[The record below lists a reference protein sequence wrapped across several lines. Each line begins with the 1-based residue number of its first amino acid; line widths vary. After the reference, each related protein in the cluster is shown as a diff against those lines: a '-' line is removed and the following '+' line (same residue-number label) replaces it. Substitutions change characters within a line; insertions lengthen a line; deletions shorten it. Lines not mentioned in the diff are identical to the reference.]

1 MKCSKC
7 NQEIN
12 TGSPFCG
19 SCGAKVENVSRFC
32 PGCGTSVANDLKFCG
47 TCGANLSDE
56 VQQTQ
61 AVPTTQVVQSK
72 FCGGCGQSVPFDSKF
87 CGTCGFVFTDV
98 VQQPAQPSAAS
109 IKFKETLTKIKDF
122 IINHKIPVIAVTSII
137 LVAIIG
143 WICFQKFYD
152 FTKLSWVENY
162 GDYDVTHVTGGEL
175 KLKVEAYDKEESLIT
190 DIKYSADGGE
200 VTSDGT
206 KVTWVLPEKEGTYK
220 ITAEA
225 PSGKKI
231 TKKVEIVKMSNNI
244 DNPMPVGF
252 DRTTEEITDNDGDGI
267 LNDEEKSLG
276 TNPNLADTDSDG
288 LSDYYEINESKTKPT
303 VADTDGDGIR
313 DGDELD
319 LGLDPLKSDSKG
331 DGIKDGDRELTYD
344 VKNEK
349 LDITIKIT
357 GKGNIASTTI
367 DVLKNSTFEDMDGL
381 LNTVY
386 NFYTDG
392 KVNSA
397 IVTIKYDEA
406 EIKAKGLDENNLTL
420 YYFDEET
427 KKLEPMPTKV
437 NPENN
442 TITVTLS
449 HFSKYVIG
457 DKNVVLVNNKAQIL
471 FVVDNSVSMYSEQQ
485 MIDAGYDSST
495 GAIGNDTE
503 FKRLTLTNNMVG
515 MFTGNYEFA
524 VAEFSGNYV
533 NLQDFSTNKDD
544 IKTAVNKMK
553 SKWNSDA
560 NGTDIIEA
568 LKSGINEFEND
579 GNSHYLVLMTD
590 GKNTEG
596 SLSYNQSSIITAA
609 KEKNIKVCVIGLGT
623 NLDTDEL
630 DEIAEATGCDYYHAS
645 NSSALDEIYALV
657 GADINYNLV
666 DTDNDGKVDGM
677 IVADSGFITT
687 RDGFNFSN
695 FRSVQ
700 EEGGNCFGMA
710 MFAML
715 YYKDE
720 LPMQM
725 SAHTQ
730 SKFYLRYF
738 KTIEWTSSG
747 YDLDNTYFES
757 GEPLYEYNFQ
767 DEAVRLRLKDFPED
781 VRNRVE
787 DKVFYVNK
795 EYYDMWEKIGI
806 KFHIKKYDGENKN
819 IEKYQTVGWIDIE
832 NEKFHKNADNDDV
845 QMLKAIWRL
854 FMYQM
859 DGDTLPFSG
868 SHDKAYNKLVTE
880 LKSGNPMVIGINGN
894 HAINA
899 VRLIQDL
906 EDANKFKLEVYDN
919 NYPGEVR
926 YIEITRNKYNKIQL
940 NYTAWTNEY
949 EYKFKYA
956 GKDTTVE
963 LSLAEVN

>member
-1 MKCSKC
+1 MKCGKC
-7 NQEIN
+7 NQEISA
-12 TGSPFCG
+12 GSPFCG
-19 SCGAKVENVSRFC
+19 SCGAKVENAPKFC
-32 PGCGTSVANDLKFCG
+32 PGCGNQVSDGLKFCG
-47 TCGANLSDE
+47 SCGKALDDE
-56 VQQTQ
+56 QIQPVAAPVQN
-61 AVPTTQVVQSK
+61 K
-72 FCGGCGQSVPFDSKF
+72 FCGGCGASVPADTKF
-87 CGTCGFVFTDV
+87 CGTCGFVFSDMV
-98 VQQPAQPSAAS
+98 PQPIQSTSAS
-109 IKFKETLTKIKDF
+109 IKVGEMFAKVKGFFSRHKGP
-122 IINHKIPVIAVTSII
+122 IIASLSLIIVVAVG
-137 LVAIIG
+137 LF
-143 WICFQKFYD
+143 CYFKFYD
-152 FTKLSWVENY
+152 FTKLSWVESY
-162 GDYDVTHVTGGEL
+162 GDYDVTHITGGEIE
-175 KLKVEAYDKEESLIT
+175 LKVEAYDKDDFVIT
-190 DIKYSADGGE
+190 DIEYSADGGE
-200 VTSDGT
+200 VKPDGT

-231 TKKVEIVKMSNNI
+231 TKEVEIVKMSNNI
-244 DNPMPVGF
+244 DNPKPEGF
-252 DRTTEEITDNDGDGI
+252 DRTTEEVTDNDGDGL
-267 LNDEEKSLG
+267 LNDEEKTLG
-276 TNPNLADTDSDG
+276 TDLDSADTDSDG
-288 LSDYYEINESKTKPT
+288 LSDYYEVNESKTKPT
-303 VADTDGDGIR
+303 VADTDNDGIR

-331 DGIKDGDRELTYD
+331 DGIKDGDRELTYN

-349 LDITIKIT
+349 LDINIKIT

-367 DVLKNSTFEDMDGL
+367 DVLNNSTFEDMNGL
-381 LNTVY
+381 LDTVY

-392 KVNSA
+392 KVSSA

-427 KKLEPMPTKV
+427 KELEPMPTKV
-437 NPENN
+437 DLENN

-457 DKNVVLVNNKAQIL
+457 DKNVVLINNKAQIL

-485 MIDAGYDSST
+485 MIDAGYNSST
-495 GAIGNDTE
+495 GAIGNDIE
-503 FKRLTLTNNMVG
+503 FKRLTLTNKMVE

-533 NLQDFSTNKDD
+533 NLQDFSTNKDE

-560 NGTDIIEA
+560 NGTDIVEA
-568 LKSGINEFEND
+568 LRTGINEFEND
-579 GNSHYLVLMTD
+579 ENSHYLVLMTD

-596 SLSYNQSSIITAA
+596 SLSFNQSSIISAA
-609 KEKNIKVCVIGLGT
+609 KEKNVKVCVIGLGT

-687 RDGFNFSN
+687 RDGFNFEN
-695 FRSVQ
+695 FGSVQ
-700 EEGGNCFGMA
+700 ESGGNCFGMA

-715 YYKDE
+715 YYEDK
-720 LPMQM
+720 LPIEM
-725 SAHTQ
+725 SEHTQ
-730 SKFYLRYF
+730 SKFYLRYGKTF
-738 KTIEWTSSG
+738 KWTSSG

-757 GEPLYEYNFQ
+757 GEPLYEYTFQ

-795 EYYDMWEKIGI
+795 EYYDMWKKIGI
-806 KFHIKKYDGENKN
+806 EFPIKEYNGKNKD
-819 IEKYQTVGWIDIE
+819 IEKYQSVGLIDVE

-859 DGDTLPFSG
+859 DGESLSFAPNP
-868 SHDKAYNKLVTE
+868 DKAYNKLVTE
-880 LKSGNPMVIGINGN
+880 LKSGTPMVIEINGN

-906 EDANKFKLEVYDN
+906 EDSNKFKLEVYDN

-926 YIEITRNKYNKIQL
+926 YIEITRTKYNKIQL

-949 EYKFKYA
+949 EYKFKYN
-956 GKDTTVE
+956 GEKIPVD
-963 LSLAEVN
+963 LSLVEVN